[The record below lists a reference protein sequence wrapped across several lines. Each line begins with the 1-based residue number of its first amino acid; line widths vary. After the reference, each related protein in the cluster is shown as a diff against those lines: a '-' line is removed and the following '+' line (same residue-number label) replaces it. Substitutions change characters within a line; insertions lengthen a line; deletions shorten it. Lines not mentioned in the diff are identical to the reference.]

1 MWVCINTTLTRLAP
15 FSFVSRMAFCAFFI
29 LIFWTVDAGHWT
41 IDAGHWTIDAGHWT
55 IDAGHWTI
63 DEGHLCRVYKV
74 HGYFLLN

>member
-15 FSFVSRMAFCAFFI
+15 FSFVSRMAFRAFVI
-29 LIFWTVDAGHWT
+29 LIFWT

-74 HGYFLLN
+74 HGYFFLN